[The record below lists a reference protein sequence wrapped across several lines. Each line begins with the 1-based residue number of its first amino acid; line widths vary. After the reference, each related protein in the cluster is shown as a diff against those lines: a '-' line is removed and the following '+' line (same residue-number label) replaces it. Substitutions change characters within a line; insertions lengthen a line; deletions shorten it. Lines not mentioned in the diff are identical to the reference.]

1 MMAFLRTLPN
11 TLWWIT
17 LFLAVVAFFTQIGIA
32 VARSGAVS
40 LGSLLAEF
48 IFTLVFL
55 AIPLGIADGTVD
67 NEARSGTP
75 GAASSSSSPWRGYS
89 SSDGSVSLF
98 GYRPCRLTDSRTRLT
113 PTQPPLTSSPGSS

>member
-40 LGSLLAEF
+40 VGLLLAEF
-48 IFTLVFL
+48 VFTLVFL
-55 AIPLGIADGTVD
+55 AIPLGIGWYGRPRGSLWPGHDVH
-67 NEARSGTP
+67 RP
-75 GAASSSSSPWRGYS
+75 GAGDCHDLRARVRHVTHELRFQLP
-89 SSDGSVSLF
+89 
-98 GYRPCRLTDSRTRLT
+98 RPE
-113 PTQPPLTSSPGSS
+113 

>member
-17 LFLAVVAFFTQIGIA
+17 AFLAVVAFFTQIGIA

-40 LGSLLAEF
+40 LELLLAEF

-55 AIPLGIADGTVD
+55 AVPIGIGWYGRQRNSIWYTGGGLFLLVAM
-67 NEARSGTP
+67 ARI
-75 GAASSSSSPWRGYS
+75 
-89 SSDGSVSLF
+89 F
-98 GYRPCRLTDSRTRLT
+98 FF
-113 PTQPPLTSSPGSS
+113 

>member
-1 MMAFLRTLPN
+1 MASVKNMQMMAFLRTLPN

-40 LGSLLAEF
+40 VGMLVTEF

-55 AIPLGIADGTVD
+55 AVPLGIGWYGRQRGSLWHTAGGLFLLLAM
-67 NEARSGTP
+67 ARI
-75 GAASSSSSPWRGYS
+75 
-89 SSDGSVSLF
+89 F
-98 GYRPCRLTDSRTRLT
+98 FF
-113 PTQPPLTSSPGSS
+113 

>member
-40 LGSLLAEF
+40 VESLLAEF

-55 AIPLGIADGTVD
+55 AIPLGIAWYGRQRGSLWYAAGGLFLLFAM
-67 NEARSGTP
+67 ARI
-75 GAASSSSSPWRGYS
+75 
-89 SSDGSVSLF
+89 F
-98 GYRPCRLTDSRTRLT
+98 FF
-113 PTQPPLTSSPGSS
+113 

>member
-1 MMAFLRTLPN
+1 MMAFLQTLPN

-40 LGSLLAEF
+40 LELLLAEF

-55 AIPLGIADGTVD
+55 AIPIGIAWYGRQRNSIWYTGGGLFLLVAM
-67 NEARSGTP
+67 ARI
-75 GAASSSSSPWRGYS
+75 
-89 SSDGSVSLF
+89 F
-98 GYRPCRLTDSRTRLT
+98 FF
-113 PTQPPLTSSPGSS
+113 